1 MRGSLY
7 SLLPSPILKV
17 ILKICTNMVDEK
29 VSDSFLSI
37 LLDLLIKLNIF
48 SLHIGQENSV
58 FKKIQL
64 WTSLLAQW
72 LRPCAPSA
80 EGHSSIPGQG
90 TRSSMLQ
97 LRPGGVK

>member
-1 MRGSLY
+1 
-7 SLLPSPILKV
+7 
-17 ILKICTNMVDEK
+17 MVDEK

-64 WTSLLAQW
+64 WTSLLDRLGVMTQMQW
-72 LRPCAPSA
+72 
-80 EGHSSIPGQG
+80 
-90 TRSSMLQ
+90 T
-97 LRPGGVK
+97 